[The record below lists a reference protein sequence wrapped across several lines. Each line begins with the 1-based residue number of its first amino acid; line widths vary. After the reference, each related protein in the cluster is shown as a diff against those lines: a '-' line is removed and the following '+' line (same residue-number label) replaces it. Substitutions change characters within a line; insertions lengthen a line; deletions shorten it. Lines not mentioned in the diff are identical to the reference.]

1 MAGNAGIML
10 RKAQLMKK
18 KERAQRA
25 TEALL
30 DVVKLVSSDH
40 DIHELVDGII
50 QAAYQLLQAD
60 MVTLFLVDPIKQ
72 ELWMAVS
79 KVRATPVCAA
89 AKGGRGGGMCTHAD
103 RTRVC

>member
-40 DIHELVDGII
+40 DIHELVEGII

-79 KVRATPVCAA
+79 KVSP
-89 AKGGRGGGMCTHAD
+89 HH
-103 RTRVC
+103 TR